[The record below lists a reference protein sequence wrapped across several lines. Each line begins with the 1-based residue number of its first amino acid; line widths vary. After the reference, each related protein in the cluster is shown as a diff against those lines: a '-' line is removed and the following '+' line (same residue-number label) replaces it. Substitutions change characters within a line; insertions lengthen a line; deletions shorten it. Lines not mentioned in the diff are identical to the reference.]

1 MSPVVIISVI
11 AAMDFGACSNYD
23 TGQYMALDNL
33 AVVLRDREQELSAI
47 YENVPGIVFYIK
59 IEPDGEFRFLS
70 VSRDFL
76 VATGLPREQIVGS
89 LVRDIIPP
97 PSRDMVLNHY
107 REAILSHQTVRWEE
121 ESVYP
126 AGRRYGEVAV
136 TPLYDA
142 GGVATHLIGIVHD
155 ITGRRRL
162 EESLRESEEH
172 LRLAMSGGNIGFWEW
187 DVNSGQT
194 TWSRELEEIFGLDHA
209 GSYEA
214 FSSRV
219 HPDDLAAIESE
230 RDAGVRNHKPFDL
243 EFRILLPSGEIRWLC
258 SRGRGQYDEKG
269 RIVRVVGFNMDI
281 TERIRAQE
289 TLREREQRLRF
300 ALEASRAG
308 SWSRDARTG
317 RVDWDDRFREIYG
330 LPPEEPASFE
340 VWLSRVHEED
350 RREQIE
356 LVDQIEQTNTH
367 DTFDSTF
374 RIVRPDGTIAWI
386 QSLGQAHR
394 DAEGKL
400 TRLTGLELDIT
411 ARKRAEE
418 ALHEADRRKNEF
430 LAILGHELRNPLA
443 ALSMGLQLARRKDEI
458 DPTLKRNLDVMDR
471 QASQLT
477 RLVDD
482 LLDVARIS
490 TGKIAL
496 KLQPI
501 TLSHVLANSMEEA
514 RVAIESRDHE
524 VLIQIQPGRHA
535 VRGDSARL
543 TQAIANLI
551 ENAAKYTEPGGQIR
565 LSLEQEDGAEV
576 VRVEDN
582 GIGIPAAE
590 LNHVFD
596 LFSQVRIHQGKSS
609 GGLGIGLAIVRT
621 LVELHGGTVEAAS
634 GGPLCGSTFTVR
646 LPAVLEE
653 ATLTADPD
661 VVPLDR
667 LKGNQSRRRVLI
679 VDDNQDA
686 AATLAEFLELDGH
699 QTWIAHGGLQA
710 IEIAKATELDVVLMD
725 LGMPGLDGIETAKRI
740 KALPGLAGLRIAAL
754 TGWGQESDRAR
765 TREAGLDW
773 HLVKPVNTRFLSD
786 LITKLEPMR
795 TAKAESRI

>member
-1 MSPVVIISVI
+1 
-11 AAMDFGACSNYD
+11 
-23 TGQYMALDNL
+23 MAPDNP
-33 AVVLRDREQELSAI
+33 AVLLRDREQELSAI
-47 YENVPGIVFYIK
+47 YENVPGILFYIA

-76 VATGLPREQIVGS
+76 VVTGLAREQIVGS

-107 REAILSHQTVRWEE
+107 REAILSRRTVQWEE

-172 LRLAMSGGNIGFWEW
+172 LRMAMSSGKIGFWEW

-219 HPDDLAAIESE
+219 HPDDLAALESE
-230 RDAGVRNHKPFDL
+230 RDAGVRNHKSFDL

-269 RIVRVVGFNMDI
+269 RVVRVVGFNMDI
-281 TERIRAQE
+281 TDRIRAQE
-289 TLREREQRLRF
+289 TLREREQRLRL
-300 ALEASRAG
+300 ALEASGAG

-330 LPPEEPASFE
+330 LPPGEPASFQA
-340 VWLSRVHEED
+340 WLSRVHEED
-350 RREQIE
+350 RQQQFD
-356 LVDQIEQTNTH
+356 LADQIEHTNTH
-367 DTFDSTF
+367 DTFDATF
-374 RIVRPDGTIAWI
+374 RIVRPDGTIAWV

-400 TRLTGLELDIT
+400 MRLTGLELDVT
-411 ARKRAEE
+411 DRKRAED
-418 ALHEADRRKNEF
+418 ALREGDRRKNEF

-443 ALSMGLQLARRKDEI
+443 ALSMGLQLARGKNEI

-477 RLVDD
+477 RLIDD
-482 LLDVARIS
+482 LLDVGRIS

-496 KLQPI
+496 KLKP
-501 TLSHVLANSMEEA
+501 LALPHVLANSMEEA
-514 RVAIESRDHE
+514 RVAIASRDHE
-524 VLIQIQPGRHA
+524 VLIQIQPGRHQ
-535 VRGDSARL
+535 VLGDSARL

-565 LSLEQEDGAEV
+565 LSLEQEDGLEV

-582 GIGIPAAE
+582 GIGIPADE
-590 LNHVFD
+590 LSHVFD

-621 LVELHGGTVEAAS
+621 LVNLHDGTVEAAS
-634 GGPLCGSTFTVR
+634 GGPGCGSTFTVR
-646 LPAVLEE
+646 LPALE
-653 ATLTADPD
+653 ATTLVADPD
-661 VVPLDR
+661 VAPLDR
-667 LKGNQSRRRVLI
+667 LKGSQSRRRVLI

-686 AATLAEFLELDGH
+686 AATLAEFLALDGH
-699 QTWIAHGGLQA
+699 QTWIAHSGLQA
-710 IEIAKATELDVVLMD
+710 IEIAKATALDVVLMD

-740 KALPGLAGLRIAAL
+740 RALPGRAGLRIAAL

-773 HLVKPVNTRFLSD
+773 HLVKPVNTTFLSD
-786 LITKLEPMR
+786 LITKLEPTR
-795 TAKAESRI
+795 TAQGIG